1 MKNKIFFFWFR
12 QMVYFFCLSFI
23 SLFLSYFLLLSLLS
37 IFSNW
42 HEYIQGEVYIILND
56 SFNLSA
62 IGSLLLTLVS
72 FLKIFILF
80 MGKKED
86 SNGD

>member
-23 SLFLSYFLLLSLLS
+23 GLFLGSFLLLSLLS
-37 IFSNW
+37 ILSNW

>member
-42 HEYIQGEVYIILND
+42 HEYIQGEVYIILKD
-56 SFNLSA
+56 GFNLSA

>member
-23 SLFLSYFLLLSLLS
+23 GLFLVRFLLLSLLS
-37 IFSNW
+37 ILSNW
-42 HEYIQGEVYIILND
+42 HEYIQGEVYIILKD
-56 SFNLSA
+56 GFNLSA

-80 MGKKED
+80 MGKKEGG
-86 SNGD
+86 NGD

>member
-42 HEYIQGEVYIILND
+42 HEYIQGEVYIILKD
-56 SFNLSA
+56 GFNLSA

-80 MGKKED
+80 MGKKEGG
-86 SNGD
+86 NGD

>member
-12 QMVYFFCLSFI
+12 QMVYFFFLSFI

-42 HEYIQGEVYIILND
+42 HEYIQGEVYIILKD
-56 SFNLSA
+56 GFNLSA

-86 SNGD
+86 GNGD